1 MQKYAYYSHKSD
13 FSTKCFQFPIEQ
25 EAVVIVLQLQVS
37 CNSKKT
43 RTFNVLILSPYN
55 KGINK
60 YEQL

>member
-37 CNSKKT
+37 CKLQENEN
-43 RTFNVLILSPYN
+43 F
-55 KGINK
+55 
-60 YEQL
+60 